1 MRDFFL
7 KGITLNED
15 EKLLLETV
23 QDLCRKEI
31 GPKSAEVDKE
41 ERFPWENIEK
51 INSIGLNGLF
61 IPEAYG
67 GNPVSKTA
75 WLVILKE
82 ISKACPSTGII
93 FATTSHCCYPIVN
106 FGTHEQKEKFLPMF
120 LGGALGAISMTESH
134 AGSDVKAMRSTAV
147 KTKDG
152 YLLNGTKTFVT
163 TGDAADIFSVFLKVK
178 ENDKILGLSPFV
190 VTKDMPGFSVGKKEE
205 KLGVRASSTAG
216 IVLED
221 LHAPADHLIGIPGE
235 GFKILLAYLND
246 SRPNIAA
253 QAVGVAEAAFDA
265 AVSYANE
272 RIQFGKRIIE
282 HQGIQF
288 MIAEMATQIQA
299 AWQSVLHVARLMDL
313 GYDDFSAEASMA
325 KLMAS
330 EVAERVASDAIQIH
344 GGYGYC
350 RDYPVER
357 IFRDSKITQIYE
369 GTSQIQKIV
378 IGRHFTEKNRI
389 VS

>member
-1 MRDFFL
+1 MKSFL
-7 KGITLNED
+7 MKGVTLSED
-15 EKLLLETV
+15 ERLVLETV

-31 GPKSAEVDKE
+31 APRAAEVDRE
-41 ERFPWENIEK
+41 EKFPWENIQK
-51 INSIGLNGLF
+51 INEMGLNGLF

-93 FATTSHCCYPIVN
+93 FATTSHCCHPIVE
-106 FGTHEQKEKFLPMF
+106 FGDEGQKGRFLPI
-120 LGGALGAISMTESH
+120 LLEGGLGAISITESH
-134 AGSDVKAMRSTAV
+134 AGSDAKAMRTVAQ
-147 KTKDG
+147 KKPDG
-152 YLLNGTKTFVT
+152 YVLNGQKTFVT
-163 TGDAADIFSVFLKVK
+163 TGDVADLFALFCQAKDNEAA
-178 ENDKILGLSPFV
+178 LGLSTIV
-190 VTKDMPGFSVGKKEE
+190 VPKGVTGFSVGKVE
-205 KLGVRASSTAG
+205 KKMGIRGSSTSEV
-216 IVLED
+216 IFED
-221 LHAPADHLIGIPGE
+221 CLVPAENLLGRPGE
-235 GFKILLAYLND
+235 GFRILLSALNS

-253 QAVGVAEAAFDA
+253 QAVGLAEAAFEA
-265 AVSYANE
+265 AVNYAHE
-272 RIQFGKRIIE
+272 RTQFGKRIIE

-299 AWQSVLHVARLMDL
+299 AWQLVLHVGRLMAQGDED
-313 GYDDFSAEASMA
+313 YSTEASMA

-330 EVAERVASDAIQIH
+330 EVAERVASDAVQIH

-357 IFRDSKITQIYE
+357 MLRDAKVTQIYE

-378 IGRHFTEKNRI
+378 IGRRFTSKE
-389 VS
+389 